1 MLLQTRGESETM
13 RLPLYADNHHLAQRI
28 PWRFRERVIAIALY
42 MQGWAIL
49 SVQRVSMEPFHIRND
64 LYLSLF
70 ARPSIAH
77 IPLLLVWIRTDHLE
91 WYIGVIIQQPASD
104 SGWND
109 NQIAAPN
116 CWLKSL
122 RVLFASEAESCTFRN
137 DTENLM
143 GGGVEMGLA
152 VHGILPLGNDFP
164 YYLEAAR
171 ELSWCG
177 VKGAMV
183 YHERL

>member
-1 MLLQTRGESETM
+1 M

-28 PWRFRERVIAIALY
+28 SWRFRKRFIGIALY

-49 SVQRVSMEPFHIRND
+49 PVQRVSMEPFHIRND
-64 LYLSLF
+64 LNLPLF

-77 IPLLLVWIRTDHLE
+77 IPLLLMWIRTDHLE
-91 WYIGVIIQQPASD
+91 WYIAFIIQQSVSD
-104 SGWND
+104 SSWND

-116 CWLKSL
+116 RRLKSL
-122 RVLFASEAESCTFRN
+122 RVLFASEAESCTSRN

-143 GGGVEMGLA
+143 SGGVEMGLA

-164 YYLEAAR
+164 YLLEAAR
-171 ELSWCG
+171 ELSGCG
-177 VKGAMV
+177 IKGAMV